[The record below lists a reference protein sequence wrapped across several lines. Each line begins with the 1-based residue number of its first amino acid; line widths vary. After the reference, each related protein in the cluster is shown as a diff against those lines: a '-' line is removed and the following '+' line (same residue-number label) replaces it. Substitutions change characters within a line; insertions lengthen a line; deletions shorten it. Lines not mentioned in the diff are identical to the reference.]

1 VDGSKFV
8 IDALRSDGEFVLGR
22 GRNSTVSSAVSI
34 LVLAPV
40 AEHPAPELIRRLE
53 HEYALSAEL
62 DAAWAVRPTQLT
74 RDHGRTA
81 LILEDPGGEPL
92 DRLLEAPLELEQ
104 FLRIAVG
111 LSAALRQLHGRG
123 FIHKDIKPANALVD
137 PNTGQ
142 VRLMGFGIASRLPRE
157 LQPSEPPEFIAGTL
171 PYMAPEQTGRMNRS
185 IDSRSDLYSLG
196 ITLYEMLTGTLPF
209 TAADPMEWVHC
220 HIARRPV
227 PPAERVKRVPA
238 LASAIIMKLLAKAA
252 EERYQTAAGVEH
264 DLRLCLAQW
273 EAQGRIDNFRLG
285 EHDTPDRLLIPEKL
299 YGRARGVDALL
310 AAFDG
315 VASTGT
321 PELVLVSGYSG
332 IGKSSVV
339 HELRKALVPQRG
351 LFAAGKL
358 DQYKRDVPYAPLAQ
372 AFQSLIRAL
381 LSKSEDELAEWRGI
395 LRKALDQNGQLMVDL
410 IPELKL
416 VIGEQPR
423 VPELP
428 PGEQQARFQLVF
440 RRLLGVFARP
450 EHPLVLFLD
459 DLQWLD
465 MGTLDLLGHLVAS
478 PEVRHVVLVGAYRAN
493 EVDPAHPLM
502 QTVQAIQASGGR
514 LREIVLTSLEPDDVE
529 CLVADALH
537 CEREY
542 VRPLADLV
550 FEKTAGNPFFCV
562 QFLTTLAEEG
572 LLRFDTE
579 AKVWQWDAGRISSK
593 GYADN
598 VLELMAAKIERL
610 SAETQRSLMHCACL
624 GHVADVRTL
633 ALLHGQSEDAIRA
646 SLLDAVRNG
655 LLVRVERGYQFIHD
669 RVREAAYALIPAANR
684 GAVHLRIGRILLERM
699 SAPEVRDD
707 VFELVNHLNAGLAL
721 ITDADESDRLAE
733 LNLVAGQ
740 KAKAAT
746 AYASASRYLSIGMD
760 LLGSAGWDRR
770 YQLAFGLWLE
780 AGECEYLNGT
790 LENAERLLSEL
801 LVHARS
807 KLDRAAAY
815 RLRIVFHM
823 TNAAYEAAIDCGL
836 ECLRLLGIAVP
847 RHPAREDFVT
857 EYEQFWARSAGRS
870 IESLIE
876 LPLATDPERRAVASV
891 LTALFAPTSLTSSNL
906 FYLLICRGANLTL
919 EHGVSDATTHI
930 YSGLAQILGPIFH
943 RYEDGLRFGALSHEL
958 ARKYGFGAV
967 KAHFAMQ
974 NAAPW
979 CRPIQTA
986 IDHTRLGAGLAA
998 ASSDLSYACYFSHRL
1013 ATYLLLQGS
1022 PLETVSWQCQEGIAL
1037 ARRLKFRDLA
1047 DLMAC
1052 QQAFIANMR
1061 GETAGF
1067 SSFNSAL
1074 FDEAAFEA
1082 GLTGRMPAMV
1092 CWYWILKLEA
1102 CFISRD
1108 FAAARAAA
1116 RNAAALV
1123 SATQS
1128 FVQWV
1133 DYVYFGALSVAAL
1146 HDDERPR
1153 TQAGELDEMRAHL
1166 AQLGEWAD
1174 ACPTTFLDKHALVG
1188 AEVARLE
1195 GREPDAMRLY
1205 ERAIRAARDNGLV
1218 HHEAIACERAFA
1230 FYRARGFDDFA
1241 ELYLRNARYCYAR
1254 WGADGKVRQ
1263 LDRLYPQILNE
1274 VRSPSATGTIG
1285 TTPVEQFDL
1294 ATIFKVSQ
1302 AVSSEIVLEKLIDK
1316 LMSIALEHAGA
1327 QRGLLILPH
1336 PDGLHV
1342 QAEAALGDEKV
1353 ELGVRD
1359 AVVTP
1364 ADLPES
1370 ILRYVVRTHES
1381 VLLDDACLPN
1391 PYSSDPYIARNR
1403 SRSILCVPL
1412 LKQAKLIGVLYLENP
1427 LAARAFTPA
1436 RVAVLDLLASQAA
1449 ISLEN
1454 ARLYADL
1461 QNENAERRQSEE
1473 ALRRSEERYALA
1485 VQAAG
1490 DGHTDWIV
1498 ATDELYASP
1507 RALEMLGLPPDTI
1520 VAGRADFLARV
1531 NFHPEDRARMMH
1543 ALDAYYAG
1551 DSPRLDLEVRVL
1563 RRGETRWLH
1572 FTVLCS
1578 RDAAGAVQR
1587 SSAAITDITERKLAE
1602 DALRQS
1608 EERFALAVA
1617 GANEGIFD
1625 WDLLTHRV
1633 YVSQRAQVLLGLPA
1647 GDLWRSRQAWRKI
1660 VNLHPDDTKLQR
1672 DSFKAL
1678 IAGETP
1684 TCDVEFRVI
1693 LPDGSQRWF
1702 RQRGIALRDAAGK
1715 AYRMVGSI
1723 GDITD
1728 RKQAQEELL
1737 RLERRLRQAQRLEA
1751 MGSLAAG
1758 IAHDFNNV
1766 LGVVLGYGEKA
1777 LRELPH
1783 GSRLQRDLETIMT
1796 AGERGR
1802 ALVDRVLAFSRSS
1815 VGQRV
1820 AMHAEKVVREALDLL
1835 AAKLPETVR
1844 VEADF
1849 AAGRATLLGDPTEM
1863 HQVVMNLASNAI
1875 HAMPQGGIL
1884 SIGVHRARFEAS
1896 RAGAV
1901 GGVERGDYIVLRV
1914 ADTGVGIAP
1923 GILERIFDPFFT
1935 TKEVGIG
1942 TGLGL
1947 SLVHGIVTQMGGA
1960 IDVASQVGAGTTF
1973 TVYLPRSDDVAESEP
1988 PPEAALP
1995 RGSGQCVLVVDDEEP
2010 LVSLATRT
2018 LEDLGYAP
2026 VGFTSSAAALTA
2038 FSNEPQRFHA
2048 VITDERM
2055 PKMTGSA
2062 LIEALRVIRHEVPIL
2077 LMSGYVGGALASR
2090 ARTAGVD
2097 EVLKKPLLARD
2108 LATSLARVLQPRAPR
2123 P

>member
-1 VDGSKFV
+1 VHATDASDYVFE
-8 IDALRSDGEFVLGR
+8 ALRTDGEFVLAR
-22 GRNSTVSSAVSI
+22 GGNPAASSGAPI
-34 LVLAPV
+34 LALSPV
-40 AEHPAPELIRRLE
+40 ADHAAPELLRRLE
-53 HEYALSAEL
+53 REYALRAEL
-62 DAAWAVRPTQLT
+62 DAAWAVRPMQLV
-74 RDHGRTA
+74 HNQGRTM

-92 DRLLEAPLELEQ
+92 DRLPGAPLELGR
-104 FLRIAVG
+104 FLGIGVG

-123 FIHKDIKPANALVD
+123 FIHKDIKPANVLVD
-137 PNTGQ
+137 ATGQ

-157 LQPSEPPEFIAGTL
+157 LQTPEPPEFIAGTL

-196 ITLYEMLTGTLPF
+196 VTLYEMLTGGLPF
-209 TAADPMEWVHC
+209 TAADPMGWVHC
-220 HIARRPV
+220 HIARRPLPPTERRGDV
-227 PPAERVKRVPA
+227 PPA
-238 LASAIIMKLLAKAA
+238 LSAIVVKLLAKTA

-264 DLRLCLAQW
+264 DLRRCLAQW
-273 EAQGRIDNFRLG
+273 QAQGRIDEFPLG
-285 EHDTPDRLLIPEKL
+285 ERDTPDRLLIPEKL
-299 YGRARGVDALL
+299 YGRARQVDALL
-310 AAFDG
+310 AAFDR
-315 VASTGT
+315 VVQTGT
-321 PELVLVSGYSG
+321 AELVLVSGYSG

-339 HELRKALVPQRG
+339 NELHKVLVGPRG
-351 LFAAGKL
+351 LFAAGKF
-358 DQYKRDVPYAPLAQ
+358 DQYQRDVPYAPLAQ
-372 AFQSLIRAL
+372 AFQSLIREL
-381 LSKSEDELAEWRGI
+381 LGKSEAELAEWRDT
-395 LRKALDQNGQLMVDL
+395 LRSALSPNAQLMVDL

-416 VIGEQPR
+416 VIGEQRP

-428 PGEQQARFQLVF
+428 PLDRQARLQLVF

-465 MGTLDLLGHLVAS
+465 LGTLDVLGHLATF
-478 PEVRHVVLVGAYRAN
+478 PEVRHVLLVGAYRDN
-493 EVDPAHPLM
+493 EVTATHPLM
-502 QTVQAIQASGGR
+502 ATVQAVRSAGGG
-514 LREIVLTSLEPDDVE
+514 LQEIALTALEPDDVE
-529 CLVADALH
+529 CLVADALR
-537 CEREY
+537 CERAY
-542 VRPLADLV
+542 VRPLVELV
-550 FEKTAGNPFFCV
+550 REKTAGNPFFSV
-562 QFLTTLAEEG
+562 HFLTTLAEEG

-579 AKVWQWDAGRISSK
+579 ARVWRWDAGRISSK

-598 VLELMAAKIERL
+598 VLDLMVARL
-610 SAETQRSLMHCACL
+610 RRLPIGTQRALMHCACVGQVTDL
-624 GHVADVRTL
+624 RTL
-633 ALLHGQSEDAIRA
+633 ALLEGQAEDALEA
-646 SLLDAVRNG
+646 SLSVAVHAG
-655 LLVRVERGYQFIHD
+655 LLVQADGGYRFIHD
-669 RVREAAYALIPAANR
+669 RVREAAYELIPPADR
-684 GAVHLRIGRILLERM
+684 GAAQLRIGRLLLERM
-699 SAPEVRDD
+699 PAQEVRDNI
-707 VFELVNHLNAGLAL
+707 FELMNHLNAGLEL
-721 ITDADESDRLAE
+721 IAAQEERDRVAE
-733 LNLVAGQ
+733 LNLLAGQ

-760 LLGSAGWDRR
+760 LLGTAGWDRR
-770 YQLAFGLWLE
+770 YELTFGLWIE
-780 AGECEYLNGT
+780 AAECEYLNGT

-801 LVHARS
+801 FAHARS

-815 RLRIVFHM
+815 RLRIIFHM
-823 TNAAYEAAIDCGL
+823 TNSAYEAAIDCGL
-836 ECLRLLGIAVP
+836 ECLRLLGIAIP
-847 RHPAREDFVT
+847 RHPAREDFAT
-857 EYEQFWARSAGRS
+857 EYQEFWARLAGRS
-870 IESLIE
+870 IESLID
-876 LPLATDPERRAVASV
+876 LPLATDPERRAAAAV
-891 LTALFAPTSLTSSNL
+891 LTALFAPTSFTNTNL
-906 FYLLICRGANLTL
+906 FYVLICRGANLTL
-919 EHGVSDATTHI
+919 EHGVGEATTHI
-930 YSGLAQILGPIFH
+930 YSGLAQILGPIFG
-943 RYEDGLRFGALSHEL
+943 RYEDGLRFGALSCEL
-958 ARKYGFGAV
+958 ATKYGFGAV

-974 NAAPW
+974 NATAW
-979 CRPIQTA
+979 CRPIKIA
-986 IDHTRLGAGLAA
+986 IDHTRLGSALAA
-998 ASSDLSYACYFSHRL
+998 DSSDLSYACYFCHRL
-1013 ATYLLLQGS
+1013 VTYLLLQGS
-1022 PLETVSWQCQEGIAL
+1022 PLDTVSSQFQEGIAL
-1037 ARRLKFRDLA
+1037 AHRLKFRDAA
-1047 DLMAC
+1047 DIMAC

-1061 GETAGF
+1061 GETVGF
-1067 SSFNSAL
+1067 SSLDSAG

-1082 GLTGRMPAMV
+1082 GSSARMPTMV
-1092 CWYWILKLEA
+1092 CWYWILKLQA
-1102 CFISRD
+1102 RFTSRD

-1116 RNAAALV
+1116 RQAASLV
-1123 SATQS
+1123 STTQA
-1128 FVQWV
+1128 FIQWV
-1133 DYVYFGALSVAAL
+1133 NYVYFAALSIAAL
-1146 HDDERPR
+1146 HDDGP
-1153 TQAGELDEMRAHL
+1153 APADELDELHAHL
-1166 AQLGEWAD
+1166 ARLQEWAD
-1174 ACPTTFLDKHALVG
+1174 ACPSTFLDKHALIA

-1195 GREPDAMRLY
+1195 GRDQEAMRLY
-1205 ERAIRAARDNGLV
+1205 EQAIRAARDNGLV
-1218 HHEAIACERAFA
+1218 HNEAIACERAFA
-1230 FYRARGFDDFA
+1230 FYRARGFDRFA
-1241 ELYLRNARYCYAR
+1241 ELYLRSARYCYAR

-1263 LDRLYPQILNE
+1263 LDGLYPQLLNE
-1274 VRSPSATGTIG
+1274 ARAPGPTDTID

-1294 ATIFKVSQ
+1294 ATIIKVSQ
-1302 AVSSEIVLEKLIDK
+1302 AVSGEIVLEKLIDK

-1336 PDGLHV
+1336 PDGQRV
-1342 QAEAALGDEKV
+1342 QAEAAIGGEKV

-1364 ADLPES
+1364 ADMPES
-1370 ILRYVVRTHES
+1370 ILRYVVRTQDS
-1381 VLLDDACLPN
+1381 VLLDDACLAN

-1403 SRSILCVPL
+1403 PRSILCLPL

-1427 LAARAFTPA
+1427 LAARVFTPA
-1436 RVAVLDLLASQAA
+1436 RVAVLNLLASQAA

-1461 QNENAERRQSEE
+1461 QKENAERRLSEE

-1507 RALEMLGLPPDTI
+1507 RMLEMLGLPPDTTI
-1520 VAGRADFLARV
+1520 AGRADFLTRV
-1531 NFHPEDRARMMH
+1531 NFHPEDRARVMH
-1543 ALDAYYAG
+1543 ALEAHYAG
-1551 DSPRLDLEVRVL
+1551 DSPRLDLDVRIL
-1563 RRGETRWLH
+1563 RRDEIRWLH

-1578 RDAAGAVQR
+1578 RDATGAVQR

-1625 WDLLTHRV
+1625 WDLLTDRV
-1633 YVSQRAQVLLGLPA
+1633 YVSPRAQELLGLPA
-1647 GDLWRSRQAWRKI
+1647 GEPWLPREEWRKI
-1660 VNLHPDDTKLQR
+1660 VNFHPDDTKAQR
-1672 DSFKAL
+1672 DSLKAL

-1684 TCDVEFRVI
+1684 TCDVEFRVF

-1737 RLERRLRQAQRLEA
+1737 HLERRLRQGQRLEA

-1766 LGVVLGYGEKA
+1766 LGAVLGYGELA
-1777 LRELPH
+1777 MRDAPH
-1783 GSRLQRDLETIMT
+1783 GSRLRRDLETIMT

-1802 ALVDRVLAFSRSS
+1802 ALVDRVLAFSRGG
-1815 VGQRV
+1815 VGERV

-1844 VEADF
+1844 VEANF
-1849 AAGRATLLGDPTEM
+1849 ASGRATLLGDPTQM

-1884 SIGVHRARFEAS
+1884 SIGVHRTRFEAS
-1896 RAGAV
+1896 RAAV
-1901 GGVERGDYIVLRV
+1901 IGGVERGDYIVLRV

-1923 GILERIFDPFFT
+1923 GILERIFDPFFS

-1947 SLVHGIVTQMGGA
+1947 SLVHGIVTEMGGG
-1960 IDVASQVGAGTTF
+1960 IDVASEVGAGTTF
-1973 TVYLPRSDDVAESEP
+1973 TVYLPRSGDAAEPEP
-1988 PPEAALP
+1988 PPEHALP
-1995 RGSGQCVLVVDDEEP
+1995 RGRGQCVLVVDDEEP
-2010 LVSLATRT
+2010 LVNLATRT

-2062 LIEALRVIRHEVPIL
+2062 LIEALRVIRREVPIL
-2077 LMSGYVGGALASR
+2077 LMSGYVGDAVARR
-2090 ARTAGVD
+2090 ARMAGAD
-2097 EVLKKPLLARD
+2097 ELLKKPLLARD
-2108 LATSLARVLQPRAPR
+2108 LATSLARVLR